1 MNGEDDRGNQQ
12 HGWCHRDS
20 TPEKWSPTPF
30 VRKGKVMKKEHK
42 QPKSRIRFRL
52 RTKFMIGII
61 VLECLLMTAII
72 LVVEKQMRQSTL
84 DEFLRRGLSIAEHLA
99 AVNANNVS
107 TYNYVSI
114 EQSVE
119 KIADL
124 NGLLYAAVL
133 LFDGEVAAYSG
144 RSDIRRKVL
153 GNGLHERALQSDK
166 TLVQYGDLGGLTD
179 EVCEIAAPVLM
190 KGDKWGTVR
199 IGLSLKE
206 MNAAIAK
213 TRELLLLLGLIA
225 LAAGCLG
232 SLLFA
237 RRITRPIGALVQS
250 VESVSN
256 GDFDQPVEINTNDE
270 IGFLGARLDSMK
282 KDLKELE
289 LFQSNKR
296 LQSLFQVSRAMNS
309 FQSLDKL
316 YQVILEAGM
325 TATEA
330 FAGSLTLLDSDKKAR
345 IVATAEN
352 GNSEKHGLEVSEKV
366 FEENSFNEYQM
377 LLSNPGNRPLLLQ
390 VDQGQKEVPLFALR
404 LESNP
409 EVEMI
414 VVPLQQSETTM
425 GFINLLR
432 KSKNGK
438 VHASETQTLSVLASH
453 GTAAIEN
460 RQLFVQLEQSYLSSI
475 NSLAKS
481 LEFKDDYTHGHSER
495 VAKICVKIGMK
506 MDMDEKSLRV
516 LHNAALLHDIGKIG
530 VVESILNKNST
541 VNSEEWSRIRKHPR
555 YGEEILKPILSLQE
569 ETKIVRHHHERV
581 DGKGYPDGL
590 TGDQLSL
597 SEKIIIVADAYDAMN
612 SKRAYRSPLGP
623 ESIREELLVNKGKQ
637 FEPEVVDVLL
647 EIIEEEEDTTL
658 QAIQSKKVIPFPA
671 VASVS

>member
-1 MNGEDDRGNQQ
+1 MNNDN
-12 HGWCHRDS
+12 
-20 TPEKWSPTPF
+20 
-30 VRKGKVMKKEHK
+30 K
-42 QPKSRIRFRL
+42 QPISRIKVRL

-61 VLECLLMTAII
+61 ILECLLMTAII

-84 DEFLRRGLSIAEHLA
+84 DEFLKRGLSIAEHLA
-99 AVNANNVS
+99 AVNSNNVS
-107 TYNYVSI
+107 TYNYVNI

-124 NGLLYAAVL
+124 NGLIYATVL

-144 RSDIRRKVL
+144 RNDIRGKVL
-153 GNGLHERALQSDK
+153 GNGLHERALQSTK
-166 TLVQYGDLGGLTD
+166 TLVQYGNLGGPGD
-179 EVCEIAAPVLM
+179 EVCEIAAPILL

-206 MNAAIAK
+206 MNAAIGK
-213 TRELLLLLGLIA
+213 TRQLLLVLGLIG

-237 RRITRPIGALVQS
+237 RRITRPIGALVDS

-256 GDFDQPVEINTNDE
+256 GDFGRPVEIKTNDE
-270 IGFLGARLDSMK
+270 IGFLGKRLDSMK
-282 KDLKELE
+282 EGLKELE

-309 FQSLDKL
+309 FQNLEKL
-316 YQVILEAGM
+316 YQVILEAALN
-325 TATEA
+325 ATEG

-345 IVATAEN
+345 IVAIAEN
-352 GNSEKHGLEVSEKV
+352 GNLEEHS
-366 FEENSFNEYQM
+366 FEHAKKAFGTSSFNEYEM
-377 LLSNPGNRPLLLQ
+377 LLSNPGYNRPLLLQ
-390 VDQGQKEVPLFALR
+390 MDLGQQEVPVLAMR

-409 EVEMI
+409 EVEML

-432 KSKNGK
+432 KSRNGK
-438 VHASETQTLSVLASH
+438 VHASETQTLSVLASY

-481 LEFKDDYTHGHSER
+481 LEFKDEYTHGHSER
-495 VAKICVKIGMK
+495 VAKICVKAGMK

-516 LHNAALLHDIGKIG
+516 LHNAALLHDMGKIG

-541 VNSEEWSRIRKHPR
+541 VNPEEWSKIRKHPE
-555 YGEEILKPILSLQE
+555 YGEEILKPILSLSE
-569 ETKIVRHHHERV
+569 EIKIVRHHHERE

-597 SEKIIIVADAYDAMN
+597 SEKIMIVADAYDAMN
-612 SKRAYRSPLGP
+612 SNRAYRLPLEP
-623 ESIREELLVNKGKQ
+623 DTIREELLANKGSQ
-637 FEPEVVDVLL
+637 FDPVVVDVLL
-647 EIIEEEEDTTL
+647 EIMEEEADTTL
-658 QAIQSKKVIPFPA
+658 KAIHSHKVIPFPK
-671 VASVS
+671 VACVSE

>member
-1 MNGEDDRGNQQ
+1 MNNEN
-12 HGWCHRDS
+12 
-20 TPEKWSPTPF
+20 
-30 VRKGKVMKKEHK
+30 K
-42 QPKSRIRFRL
+42 QPRSRIKVRL

-61 VLECLLMTAII
+61 ILECLLMTAII

-84 DEFLRRGLSIAEHLA
+84 DEFLKRGLSIAEHLA
-99 AVNANNVS
+99 AVNINYVS
-107 TYNYVSI
+107 TYNYVNI

-124 NGLLYAAVL
+124 NGLMYATVL
-133 LFDGEVAAYSG
+133 LFDGEVAAYGG
-144 RSDIRRKVL
+144 RNDIRGKVL
-153 GNGLHERALQSDK
+153 GNGLHELALQSNK
-166 TLVQYGDLGGLTD
+166 TLVQYGNLGGPGD
-179 EVCEIAAPVLM
+179 EVCEIAAPILL

-206 MNAAIAK
+206 MNAAIGK
-213 TRELLLLLGLIA
+213 TRQLLLVLGLIG

-237 RRITRPIGALVQS
+237 RRITRPIGALVDS
-250 VESVSN
+250 VEAVSN
-256 GDFDQPVEINTNDE
+256 GDFDRPVEIKTNDE
-270 IGFLGARLDSMK
+270 IGFLGKRLDSMK
-282 KDLKELE
+282 EGLKELE

-309 FQSLDKL
+309 FQNLEEL
-316 YQVILEAGM
+316 YEVILEAAL
-325 TATEA
+325 TATEG

-352 GNSEKHGLEVSEKV
+352 GNLEEHGLEVAKKA
-366 FEENSFNEYQM
+366 FEANSFNEYEM

-390 VDQGQKEVPLFALR
+390 VDRGQKEVPMLAMR

-409 EVEMI
+409 EVEML

-432 KSKNGK
+432 KSRNGK
-438 VHASETQTLSVLASH
+438 VHASETQTLSVLASY
-453 GTAAIEN
+453 GITAIEN

-481 LEFKDDYTHGHSER
+481 LEFKDEYTHGHSER

-516 LHNAALLHDIGKIG
+516 LHNAALLHDMGKIG

-541 VNSEEWSRIRKHPR
+541 VNPEEWSKIRKHPE
-555 YGEEILKPILSLQE
+555 YGEEILKPIMSLQE
-569 ETKIVRHHHERV
+569 EIKIVRHHHERE

-590 TGDQLSL
+590 SGDQLSL
-597 SEKIIIVADAYDAMN
+597 SEKIMIVADAYDAMN
-612 SKRAYRSPLGP
+612 SKRAYRLPLEP
-623 ESIREELLVNKGKQ
+623 DTIREELLVNKGSQ
-637 FEPEVVDVLL
+637 FDPVVVDVLL
-647 EIIEEEEDTTL
+647 EIVEEEKDTTL
-658 QAIQSKKVIPFPA
+658 KAIRSSKVIPFPK
-671 VASVS
+671 VACVS